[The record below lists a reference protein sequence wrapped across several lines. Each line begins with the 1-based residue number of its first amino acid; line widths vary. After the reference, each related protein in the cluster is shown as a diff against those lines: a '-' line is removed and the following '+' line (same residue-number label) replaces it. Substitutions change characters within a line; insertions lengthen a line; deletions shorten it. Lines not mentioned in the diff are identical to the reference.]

1 MLASKVK
8 QACRDEDFLTLID
21 DMITTTS
28 YPIFRIY
35 QDSRDHNNN
44 TSVWSVRNHT
54 QNVN

>member
-44 TSVWSVRNHT
+44 TSV
-54 QNVN
+54 